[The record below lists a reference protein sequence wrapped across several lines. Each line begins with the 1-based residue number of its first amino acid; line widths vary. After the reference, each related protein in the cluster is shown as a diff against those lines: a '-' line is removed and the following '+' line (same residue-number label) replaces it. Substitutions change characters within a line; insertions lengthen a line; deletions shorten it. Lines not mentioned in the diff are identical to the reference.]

1 MARNKHWNETETNL
15 LTGALESFGNP
26 NGWTEE
32 QWNHVKAQLTQR
44 SQSGIYQRA
53 MAMLRE
59 KKGTAAPV
67 STLQMA
73 KGA

>member
-1 MARNKHWNETETNL
+1 MARNKHWNDGEMQF
-15 LTGALESFGNP
+15 LTGALENFGNP

-32 QWNHVKAQLTQR
+32 TWNIVKAQLTNR

-59 KKGTAAPV
+59 KK
-67 STLQMA
+67 STTENSNLQMA
-73 KGA
+73 KGV